1 MSPRCLALALTPFL
15 FASAV
20 LAVEPDRVAPQKL
33 ELDLR
38 TRVQPFKSGDDWV
51 ETSLHR
57 SIPPRETAI
66 IICDMWDDHWC
77 KSAARR
83 CAAMAQRMEPV
94 LKAARARGVTII
106 HAPSDCMDFYKDA
119 PQRKKMLALP
129 KVEVPKPREL
139 PDPPLPIDDKE
150 GGCDDPVKPAFS
162 RAWTREHPALTIA
175 DEDYISD
182 KGAEVYALLKEKGI
196 NTVFICGVHTN
207 MCVLHRTFAIKQ
219 MTRWGVRCILIRD
232 LTDSMYNPKSRPF
245 VSHDEGTSLVIE
257 HIERHWCPSVLS
269 KDLLERK

>member
-1 MSPRCLALALTPFL
+1 MKHTIFCLALVLTSTVI
-15 FASAV
+15 AA
-20 LAVEPDRVAPQKL
+20 EPPDSLGPSKL
-33 ELDLR
+33 ELHLR
-38 TRVQPFKSGDDWV
+38 TRVQPFKGSDEWS

-57 SIPPRETAI
+57 LIAPRETAI

-77 KSAARR
+77 KSAAKR
-83 CAAMAQRMEPV
+83 CAAMTEKMEPM
-94 LKAARARGVTII
+94 LKGARAQGVTII

-129 KVEVPKPREL
+129 KAELPKPLEL
-139 PDPPLPIDDKE
+139 PDPPLPIDDKD
-150 GGCDDPVKPAFS
+150 GGCDDNPKPAFS
-162 RAWTREHPALTIA
+162 KAWTRQHPALTIA

-182 KGAEVYALLKEKGI
+182 KGPEIYALLKQKKI

-232 LTDSMYNPKSRPF
+232 LTDSMYNPKAKPF
-245 VSHDEGTSLVIE
+245 VSHDEGTQLVIE
-257 HIERHWCPSVLS
+257 HIEKHWCPSVLA